1 MLISTRG
8 RYAIRVIID
17 LAQNSNGEYIPMK
30 DVAKR
35 QEISLKYLEK
45 ILPILTKHKIVE
57 GVHGKGGGYKL
68 GKNIRKYK
76 VIDILKLTEGD
87 LAPVA
92 CLKKGSQ
99 HCKRKVNC
107 KTVFMWNKFYDII
120 NKFFGSITIE
130 DLVNDSKNFDLYTNL
145 QQLL

>member
-8 RYAIRVIID
+8 RYAIRVILD
-17 LAQNSNGEYIPMK
+17 LAENSNGEYIPMK

-68 GKNIRKYK
+68 SKNIKKYK
-76 VIDILKLTEGD
+76 IIDILKLTEGD

-92 CLKKGSQ
+92 CLKKGTTK
-99 HCKRKVNC
+99 CKRTANC
-107 KTVFMWNKFYDII
+107 KTLAMWKNFYDLI

-130 DLVNDSKNFDLYTNL
+130 DLINSEIKF
-145 QQLL
+145 LL

>member
-45 ILPILTKHKIVE
+45 ILPILTKHKIIE

-68 GKNIRKYK
+68 GKNIKKYK

-92 CLKKGSQ
+92 CLKKGSDK
-99 HCKRKVNC
+99 CKRKSNC

-130 DLVNDSKNFDLYTNL
+130 DLVNDNKNFDVYANL
-145 QQLL
+145 QQFL

>member
-17 LAQNSNGEYIPMK
+17 LAQNFNGEYIPMK
-30 DVAKR
+30 DVAER

-45 ILPILTKHKIVE
+45 ILPILTKNKIIE

-68 GKNIRKYK
+68 CKNIKKYK
-76 VIDILKLTEGD
+76 IIDILKLTEGD

-92 CLKKGSQ
+92 CLKKGSEK
-99 HCKRKVNC
+99 CKRKATC
-107 KTVFMWNKFYDII
+107 KTLAMWKKFNEII
-120 NKFFGSITIE
+120 NTFFGSITIE
-130 DLVNDSKNFDLYTNL
+130 DLVNDNKNFDLYTNVE
-145 QQLL
+145 QLL

>member
-8 RYAIRVIID
+8 RYAVRVIID

-45 ILPILTKHKIVE
+45 ILPILTKNKIIE
-57 GVHGKGGGYKL
+57 AVHGKGGGYKL
-68 GKNIRKYK
+68 GKNINKYK
-76 VIDILKLTEGD
+76 IIDILKLTEGD
-87 LAPVA
+87 LAPVT
-92 CLKKGSQ
+92 CLKKGE
-99 HCKRKVNC
+99 HCKRKSHC
-107 KTVFMWNKFYDII
+107 KTVFMWNKFYEII
-120 NKFFGSITIE
+120 NKFFGSITID
-130 DLVNDSKNFDLYTNL
+130 DLVNDNKNLDFYANI